1 VNWTVK
7 RHIEFCLK
15 HIERLDES
23 GLLPTERL
31 LGEEDIGV
39 PGKIGL
45 KYLSFTKLLLISRPN
60 QE

>member
-1 VNWTVK
+1 MNWTVK

-15 HIERLDES
+15 NIERLDES
-23 GLLPTERL
+23 ALLPTGRL

-45 KYLSFTKLLLISRPN
+45 KYLSFQSCC
-60 QE
+60 

>member
-23 GLLPTERL
+23 GLLPIGRL
-31 LGEEDIGV
+31 LGEEDTGV

-45 KYLSFTKLLLISRPN
+45 KYLSFQSCC
-60 QE
+60 